1 MSLLKAS
8 INIWNEDISSD
19 ADNKNM
25 WSEFEHDLELLE
37 SDIDSCMLDEE
48 GVEVVTV
55 IADYIARQTNKN
67 TQCDLCQEILTWNI
81 GNLSSDDSLNKLS
94 WGGLT
99 TPSTDLVH
107 YIVAKS
113 FAILDCAK
121 SILLSPELPTRKLS
135 EYQAANYMF
144 KVNIGNKAKAKHSSG
159 AFIFN
164 FEHISDLVLVFLL
177 LTLSR

>member
-67 TQCDLCQEILTWNI
+67 TRCDLRQE
-81 GNLSSDDSLNKLS
+81 
-94 WGGLT
+94 
-99 TPSTDLVH
+99 
-107 YIVAKS
+107 
-113 FAILDCAK
+113 
-121 SILLSPELPTRKLS
+121 
-135 EYQAANYMF
+135 
-144 KVNIGNKAKAKHSSG
+144 
-159 AFIFN
+159 
-164 FEHISDLVLVFLL
+164 L
-177 LTLSR
+177 LT

>member
-19 ADNKNM
+19 ADDKNM

-67 TQCDLCQEILTWNI
+67 TQCDLYQEILT
-81 GNLSSDDSLNKLS
+81 
-94 WGGLT
+94 
-99 TPSTDLVH
+99 
-107 YIVAKS
+107 
-113 FAILDCAK
+113 
-121 SILLSPELPTRKLS
+121 
-135 EYQAANYMF
+135 
-144 KVNIGNKAKAKHSSG
+144 
-159 AFIFN
+159 
-164 FEHISDLVLVFLL
+164 
-177 LTLSR
+177 

>member
-1 MSLLKAS
+1 
-8 INIWNEDISSD
+8 
-19 ADNKNM
+19 M

-37 SDIDSCMLDEE
+37 SDLDSCMLDEE

-67 TQCDLCQEILTWNI
+67 TQCDLCQEILKWNI

-94 WGGLT
+94 WGLT
-99 TPSTDLVH
+99 TPSIDLVN

-121 SILLSPELPTRKLS
+121 SILLNSELPTRKLS
-135 EYQAANYMF
+135 EHQVANYMF
-144 KVNIGNKAKAKHSSG
+144 KVNSGKTRNKVWNMFKVNNKGTRTRPS
-159 AFIFN
+159 I
-164 FEHISDLVLVFLL
+164 VLVPLF
-177 LTLSR
+177 LTLNIFQTLF